1 MLSNTYPDFITEP
14 TTSWTLEVNQVKSY
28 VLPELNDK
36 EGNDEPVVYI
46 KAMDN

>member
-1 MLSNTYPDFITEP
+1 MSEIE
-14 TTSWTLEVNQVKSY
+14 TSWTLDVNEVKSY
-28 VLPELNDK
+28 PLPALNDK